1 MIHTRIFLLF
11 LSLQS
16 LIHPDEF
23 RVLNNTLRK
32 RFRTTSKKIHSV
44 NFNTVLKKYG
54 FPEDWHERDRLP
66 QIS

>member
-1 MIHTRIFLLF
+1 MIHVRIFLLYF
-11 LSLQS
+11 YLFNR
-16 LIHPDEF
+16 PDEF

-44 NFNTVLKKYG
+44 DFNTVLEKYG
-54 FPEDWHERDRLP
+54 FPKNWHDNDPLP